1 LSIAIFRSIF
11 AKSYWFKTNDYHR
24 DVLLLQLSDGR
35 SREGDEIKEDG
46 IKEVEVEVEEM
57 NHMGVAGRREIRRT

>member
-35 SREGDEIKEDG
+35 SREGDEIKE
-46 IKEVEVEVEEM
+46 VEVEEM
-57 NHMGVAGRREIRRT
+57 NHMGVAGRREIRRR